1 MIHED
6 RWKSTSEALDELV
19 GERHEKDDERHGKDD
34 DARPTGYAGLLKR
47 AE

>member
-6 RWKSTSEALDELV
+6 RWKSTSEALDRLA
-19 GERHEKDDERHGKDD
+19 DERHGKDD

-47 AE
+47 AD